1 LARELLVPDLPV
13 EYGGLKTAAPDI
25 LDARLVKRLPPT
37 RDSQPFEL
45 DVHLRAGLGT
55 TVLLGPSGAGKTLIL
70 NSLAGFARPDEG
82 RILVNGQLF
91 FDAAARVHL
100 SPQDRRCGYIFQDH
114 ALFPHM
120 TVRENLRFAAASAR
134 SKKVSGLSGHR
145 RISDLL
151 EAFELGELAGR
162 KPAQLSG
169 GQRQRAAL
177 ARILVSDPQ
186 LLLLDEPTRGLD
198 ARLRQSFYE
207 VLRQTRE
214 RLQVP
219 VVLVT
224 HDLEECFE
232 LADSVC
238 LIDSGRLLQS
248 GSTTSVFVRP
258 ATTDIARLIG
268 AYNILPVTI
277 EALDPGRNQS
287 RLRVFENEI
296 AGPYLPGHFIG
307 DRGFLCVRQSE
318 MKVHPPGAHAGPNQ
332 ISLRLLATS
341 WSSGGVRLGFE
352 HAIFVTVSEAQYDR
366 LRGEQELSIEIP
378 ASAIYFLEK

>member
-1 LARELLVPDLPV
+1 MACKLLVPDLPF
-13 EYGGLKTAAPDI
+13 ECGGLKTASPEI
-25 LDARLVKRLPPT
+25 IDARIVKRLPPA
-37 RDSQPFEL
+37 SNSPAFHL

-70 NSLAGFARPDEG
+70 NCLAGFARPDEG
-82 RILVNGQLF
+82 RILVAGQIY
-91 FDAAARVHL
+91 FDAATRVHL
-100 SPQDRRCGYIFQDH
+100 SPQHRRCGYIFQDH

-120 TVRENLRFAAASAR
+120 TVRENLRFAAASVR
-134 SKKVSGLSGHR
+134 SKKMSGLSGHR
-145 RISDLL
+145 RISELL
-151 EAFELGELAGR
+151 EVFELGDLAGR

-232 LADSVC
+232 LADCVC
-238 LIDSGRLLQS
+238 LIDNGRLLQS
-248 GSTTSVFVRP
+248 GPTGTVFARP
-258 ATTDIARLIG
+258 ASTDIARLIG
-268 AYNILPVTI
+268 AYNIMPAVI
-277 EALDPGRNQS
+277 DGLDPGRNQS
-287 RLRVFENEI
+287 RLSVFENEVE
-296 AGPYLPGHFIG
+296 GPYLPGHLIG
-307 DRGFLCVRQSE
+307 DRGFLCIRQSE
-318 MKVHPPGAHAGPNQ
+318 MKVHPPGARAVPNQ
-332 ISLRLLATS
+332 MPLRLLGTS
-341 WSSGGVRLGFE
+341 WSSGGVRLLFE
-352 HAIFVTVSEAQYDR
+352 HDISTTVSEAHFEP
-366 LRGEQELSIEIP
+366 LRGNQELSVEIP

>member
-1 LARELLVPDLPV
+1 MAGELLVPDLSL
-13 EYGGLKTAAPDI
+13 ECGGLKTAAPDI
-25 LDARLVKRLPPT
+25 LDARIVKRLPPT

-82 RILVNGQLF
+82 RILVNGRLF
-91 FDAAARVHL
+91 FDAASRVHL
-100 SPQDRRCGYIFQDH
+100 SPQDRRCAYIFQDH

-145 RISDLL
+145 RISELL

-162 KPAQLSG
+162 KPGQLSG

-198 ARLRQSFYE
+198 ARLRQSFYQ

-238 LIDSGRLLQS
+238 LIDSGSLLQS
-248 GSTTSVFVRP
+248 GPTGTVFARP
-258 ATTDIARLIG
+258 ANTDIARLIG
-268 AYNILPVTI
+268 VYNILPVVI

-287 RLRVFENEI
+287 RLRVLENDI
-296 AGPYLPGHFIG
+296 VGPYLPGHLIG
-307 DRGFLCVRQSE
+307 DRGFLCIRQSE
-318 MKVHPPGAHAGPNQ
+318 IKVHPPEAHAVPNQ
-332 ISLRLLATS
+332 MVLRLLAAS
-341 WSSGGVRLGFE
+341 CSSRGVRLSFE
-352 HAIFVTVSEAQYDR
+352 HNISLTISDAQYDP
-366 LRGEQELSIEIP
+366 LRGKQELSIEIP